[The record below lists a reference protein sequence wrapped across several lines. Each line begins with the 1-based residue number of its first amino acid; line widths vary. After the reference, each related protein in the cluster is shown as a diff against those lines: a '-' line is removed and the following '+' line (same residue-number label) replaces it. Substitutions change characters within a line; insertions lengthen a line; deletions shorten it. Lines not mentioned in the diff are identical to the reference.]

1 MRFISCLTVTLLLV
15 ALSVGGCSLGA
26 GSKPEAAPPPPAA
39 AAPLDSEG
47 YGRVELLAALSGE
60 PLSNP
65 AGVAVNAA
73 GDLYVSDAAKQ
84 VVLEFPGGD
93 LKATPK
99 VIGGEGGGLGQFV
112 HPRDLAVDGAGNLY
126 VLDDG
131 NSRVEK
137 FSPDGKPL
145 AQVGGRDEFAPYFSL
160 QDGYDEPLSALAVD
174 KDGNIY
180 VGVSG
185 ANYDIS
191 PHALV
196 KFAPDG
202 RKVWEVKSTL
212 EGDVDVA
219 PFAWPD
225 ALAVG
230 RDGTGKDGTLFV
242 AHGANGTGKILILPQ
257 RDGQVDKKAARD
269 FGPIGKGPGELMHT
283 PAGIALTAS
292 GDILVADTYNNRL
305 QLFSADEKLKAMYRL
320 KGLPTA
326 EFDQPGPLAVAP
338 DGSVYVVDAGN
349 KRVLK
354 LRLVPPTADTEKK

>member
-1 MRFISCLTVTLLLV
+1 MRFSGRRTLLLLLTVTVLV
-15 ALSVGGCSLGA
+15 AGCSFLV
-26 GSKPEAAPPPPAA
+26 GSKPEPVPGPPETT
-39 AAPLDSEG
+39 APLDDEG
-47 YGRVELLAALSGE
+47 YGRVELLASLAGE
-60 PLSNP
+60 PLSSP
-65 AGVAVNAA
+65 AGVAVSPT
-73 GDLYVSDAAKQ
+73 GDVYVSDAAKQ
-84 VVLEFPGGD
+84 VVFKFPGGN
-93 LKATPK
+93 LQASPEL
-99 VIGGEGGGLGQFV
+99 IGSEGGRPGQFV

-131 NSRVEK
+131 NSRVQK
-137 FSPDGKPL
+137 LSSDGKPL
-145 AQVGGRDEFAPYFSL
+145 AQVGSREEFAPYFSL

-174 KDGNIY
+174 SAGNIY

-196 KFAPDG
+196 KYAPDG

-225 ALAVG
+225 ALAV
-230 RDGTGKDGTLFV
+230 DEHGTLYV
-242 AHGANGTGKILILPQ
+242 AHGANGTGKILLLPQ
-257 RDGQVDKKAARD
+257 KDGRLDKKAVRD
-269 FGPIGKGPGELMHT
+269 FGPIGKGPGEFMHT

-292 GDILVADTYNNRL
+292 GDILVSDTYNNRL
-305 QLFSADEKLKAMYRL
+305 QLFNSEGKLKAMYRL

-326 EFDQPGPLAVAP
+326 EFDRPGPVAVAP
-338 DGSVYVVDAGN
+338 DGSVYVVDEGN

-354 LRLVPPTADTEKK
+354 LRLVPPPGAGGAGPERG

>member
-1 MRFISCLTVTLLLV
+1 MRYGRWLGFII
-15 ALSVGGCSLGA
+15 LSGLILAGCTLGA
-26 GSKPEAAPPPPAA
+26 GRKPGAPSAPPAA
-39 AAPLDSEG
+39 RAPLDSEG
-47 YGRVELLAALSGE
+47 YGKVELLATLSGA
-60 PLSNP
+60 PLDTP
-65 AGVAVNAA
+65 AGVAVSTS
-73 GDLYVSDAAKQ
+73 GDVYVSDAAQQ
-84 VVLEFPGGD
+84 VVLKYSGGD
-93 LKATPK
+93 LQATPQK
-99 VIGGEGGGLGQFV
+99 MGGEGGGPGQFV
-112 HPRDLAVDGAGNLY
+112 HPRDLAVDAAGNLY

-131 NSRVEK
+131 NSRVQK
-137 FSPDGKPL
+137 LSPEGKPL
-145 AQVGGRDEFAPYFSL
+145 AQVGGREEFAPYFSL

-174 KDGNIY
+174 KEGNIY

-202 RKVWEVKSTL
+202 RKVWEIKSTL

-230 RDGTGKDGTLFV
+230 QDGTGKDDALFV

-257 RDGQVDKKAARD
+257 LNGRVDKKAARD

-283 PAGIALTAS
+283 PAGLALLPG

-305 QLFSADEKLKAMYRL
+305 QLFSADGKLKAMYRL

-326 EFDQPGPLAVAP
+326 EFDQPGPLAAAP
-338 DGSVYVVDAGN
+338 DGSIYVVDAGN

-354 LRLVPPTADTEKK
+354 LRLVPPAATAEKK